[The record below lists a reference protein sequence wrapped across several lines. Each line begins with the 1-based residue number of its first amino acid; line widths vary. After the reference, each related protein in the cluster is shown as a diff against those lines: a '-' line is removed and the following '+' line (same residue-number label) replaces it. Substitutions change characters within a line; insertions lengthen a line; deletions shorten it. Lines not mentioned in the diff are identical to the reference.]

1 MTLSTPLLCLAA
13 AIYFEA
19 GNQPVDGK
27 YAVGQVILNRVRSR
41 HYPDTVCGVVK
52 QRKQF
57 SFYWDGK
64 RETVKRN
71 HLEQEQWEISS
82 TVAYSLLYA
91 VVPDRTG
98 GATFYH
104 STAVHP
110 GWASSMTLT
119 YHVRSHLFYRREK

>member
-71 HLEQEQWEISS
+71 KLEQEQWEISS

-98 GATFYH
+98 GAIFYH

-110 GWASSMTLT
+110 RWAAAMTLT
-119 YHVRSHLFYRREK
+119 YKIDSHLFYRGAK